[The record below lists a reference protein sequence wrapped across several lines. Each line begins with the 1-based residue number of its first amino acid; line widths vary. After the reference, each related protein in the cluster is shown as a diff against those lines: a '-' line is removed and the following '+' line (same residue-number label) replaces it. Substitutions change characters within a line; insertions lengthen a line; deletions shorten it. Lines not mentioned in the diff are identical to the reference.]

1 MAKYE
6 FLQSRFTEGVL
17 AQTLQGRSD
26 EEFYRFGLKGAQNM
40 IPLLEGPCTKRP
52 GTVYLGQAKTAD
64 AISGGVYTTSS
75 VFVRFFKDVSN
86 AYIIELGYSV
96 GSTFTFTANATTEKI
111 TTSSAHGLA
120 INDTM
125 VFTTAGTLPAGLSLN
140 TTYYVKTVPAT
151 NELTLSLTQGGS
163 EVNITGTGS
172 GIHTLKEGG
181 PYLRLWSQD
190 RLLNNKVSPSAGI
203 YQNTSHPWTADQIK
217 KLKWTQSGDVIF
229 FTCPDKKPYTLT
241 RTILST
247 GTGATYAED
256 GSKWDFAEYVMEDGP
271 YNPINYYDTE
281 VNSTNKLTLKFHTE
295 PSSPVKI
302 GRVQFN
308 TLTNSFVYAGHGL
321 QIGQKIRLN
330 GGNESGETW
339 GNLRKPNN
347 QDDSSSAQQA
357 LIVADETD
365 TGWKT
370 NGLDFYVIGTDA
382 TSFTVSTE
390 DSGDVFEFELKTG
403 TTTDPI
409 TKSEAK
415 VTVWRYVYPKDATTE
430 RQLTVKNNDSAQAG
444 HFTASDIGRMIRIN
458 PLARPDKNKGGIRW
472 AWGFISHADVSN
484 SFIKVKFHTEVS
496 NTRGTMGTHEF
507 RLGTFS
513 DGEGWPQIAQIYQ
526 QRMVLAASTKNP
538 STVWLSRIA
547 DFYTYSP
554 TEILMQDSPTVVANG
569 IATELITDSNALS
582 FTLDSD
588 TLDEIKW
595 IAESKKL
602 MLGTSAGI
610 YMLYGSETNLS
621 LTPFRYTINKESSFS
636 ATSIEPIVVSNAL
649 IYSQTG
655 GKEIQELQFQGSE
668 DQWFSSKIS
677 MKAYDLIRSTSM
689 VKMVWQERPHQIL
702 WMQMSD
708 GRLLSLSY
716 DRQLSFQAW
725 AEHTLGGTNA
735 KVEDIDIL
743 SKDDHD
749 QLWIKVKRDNHTLP
763 YVEILSRYPSENI
776 LTRDKMVFS
785 DSSITKTS
793 LSGTTAISG
802 LTHLEGDSASIYYDG
817 MEHTPKTVS
826 SGALTLEISTGS
838 TAVIG
843 LSYDANIET
852 LSPTYPPNQFSYT
865 RRLLTLA
872 LSIQESLGI
881 KVEFNDSDEEI
892 LFRSTQDNMGEQ
904 IDLFTGMR
912 KLTLS
917 GIGWDVHTLKVL
929 SNGPFPMQINA
940 LAVEVE
946 TGGI

>member
-1 MAKYE
+1 MKYE

-26 EEFYRFGLKGAQNM
+26 EDFYRFGLKGAKNM

-64 AISGGVYTTSS
+64 ATSGGAYTASS
-75 VFVRFFKDVSN
+75 IFVRFFKDVNN
-86 AYIIELGYSV
+86 AYVIELGYS
-96 GSTFTFTANATTEKI
+96 GSAY
-111 TTSSAHGLA
+111 
-120 INDTM
+120 M
-125 VFTTAGTLPAGLSLN
+125 
-140 TTYYVKTVPAT
+140 
-151 NELTLSLTQGGS
+151 
-163 EVNITGTGS
+163 
-172 GIHTLKEGG
+172 
-181 PYLRLWSQD
+181 RLWSQD
-190 RLLNNKVSPSAGI
+190 RLLNNKASTPAI
-203 YQNTSHPWTADQIK
+203 YENVSHPWSADQIK

-229 FTCPDKKPYTLT
+229 FTCPDKKPYTLS
-241 RTILST
+241 RTIDAS

-271 YNPINYYDTE
+271 YNPINFYDTE
-281 VNSTNKLTLKFHTE
+281 VNSTNKLTLKFATE
-295 PSSPVKI
+295 PASPVKI

-308 TLTNSFVYAGHGL
+308 TLTNSFVFAGHGL
-321 QIGQKIRLN
+321 QIGQKVRLG

-339 GNLRKPNN
+339 GNLRKPTD
-347 QDDSSSAQQA
+347 QDASTDVANSQA
-357 LIVADETD
+357 EIETNTNMVS
-365 TGWKT
+365 TGL
-370 NGLDFYVIGTDA
+370 NFYVIGTDA
-382 TSFTVSTE
+382 TSFTLSSE

-403 TTTDPI
+403 TSDVPI

-415 VTVWRYVYPKDATTE
+415 ITVWRYVYKKDATTE
-430 RQLTVKNNDSAQAG
+430 IQLNVFNGGSAETGKFTV
-444 HFTASDIGRMIRIN
+444 SDEGRMIRIN

-472 AWGFISHADVSN
+472 AWGFISDANASWN
-484 SFIKVKFHTEVS
+484 YIKVKFQTEVS

-507 RLGTFS
+507 RLGVFS

-538 STVWLSRIA
+538 STVWLSKIA

-554 TEILMQDSPTVVANG
+554 TEILMQDSPTVVTDG

-636 ATSIEPIVVSNAL
+636 ATSIAPIVVSNAL
-649 IYSQTG
+649 VYSQTG

-689 VKMVWQERPHQIL
+689 KKMVWQERPHQIL
-702 WMQMSD
+702 WMQLDD

-716 DRQLSFQAW
+716 DRQLNFQAW

-749 QLWIKVKRDNHTLP
+749 QLWIKVKRDNHALP
-763 YVEILSRYPSENI
+763 YIEILSRYPSENV
-776 LTRDKMVFS
+776 LTRDQMVFS
-785 DSSITKTS
+785 DSAITKTS
-793 LSGTTAISG
+793 LSGSSSITG
-802 LTHLEGDSASIYYDG
+802 LTHLEGDSATIYYDG

-826 SGALTLEISTGS
+826 SGSVTLDMSTGS
-838 TAVIG
+838 TAVVG
-843 LSYDANIET
+843 LAYDSNIQT
-852 LSPTYPPNQFSYT
+852 LPPNYPPNQFSYT

-881 KVEFNDSDEEI
+881 KVEFNDMDEEI
-892 LFRSTQDNMGEQ
+892 LFRSTQDNMGQQ

-917 GIGWDVHTLKVL
+917 GIGWDVHTLKVI